1 MDKLELKVKG
11 MSCSHCENAV
21 KKAVLEINGVKNCEA
36 SAKTGIV
43 EIGYDASVI
52 SAAALSSAAVAAI
65 EDTGYDVD

>member
-21 KKAVLEINGVKNCEA
+21 KKAIIEINGVRNCEA

-43 EIGYDASVI
+43 EIDYDLSVI
-52 SAAALSSAAVAAI
+52 SASDLSATAVAAI